1 MRDCPRVEVGSREE
15 LRAWLAAHHEQ
26 DESIWLVVG
35 KKNAGDRYIPYD
47 AIVEEALCFGW
58 IDSLVHAL
66 DDMRSMRLLSPRRPN
81 SVWSSVNRE
90 RVESLIASG
99 RMHAAGLAKV
109 EAAKAEGSWDAAK
122 PRETE
127 LLPEALAARLRDDSA
142 ARALFEALSPGK
154 QRLAIS
160 WITDAKTE
168 ATRARRIDALMIG
181 LERGLDPI
189 EWRAG
194 LAS

>member
-81 SVWSSVNRE
+81 SVWSPANRE
-90 RVESLIASG
+90 RVERLIASG

-109 EAAKAEGSWDAAK
+109 EAAKADGSWEAAT
-122 PRETE
+122 PMETE

-142 ARALFEALSPGK
+142 ARALFEALSPSK

-160 WITDAKTE
+160 WITNAKTE